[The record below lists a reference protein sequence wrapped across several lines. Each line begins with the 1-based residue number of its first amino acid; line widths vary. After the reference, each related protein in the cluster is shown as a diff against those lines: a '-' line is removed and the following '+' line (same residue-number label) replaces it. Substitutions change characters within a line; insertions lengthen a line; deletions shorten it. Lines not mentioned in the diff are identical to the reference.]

1 MNVKIHLQRSD
12 VLESINVWNADVYDK
27 KLSFVSRYGK
37 GILELLQPKKGEKI
51 LDLGCGTGDLSEKM
65 SKSGADVVGI
75 DASAKM
81 IEKART
87 KYPNITFQIVNAE
100 SFRRREKFDAVFS
113 NAALHWIKQSE
124 KVIKTIEQALK
135 PGGRFVAEFG
145 GLGNERPTI
154 LPDGEKGLEYWLDSF
169 ADDFFPEFSSQERTE
184 IYRKIKQKLNA
195 QLFTEGNWVAD
206 YKRLQVIAVKN

>member
-81 IEKART
+81 IEKTRT
-87 KYPNITFQIVNAE
+87 KYLDIPFQIANAE
-100 SFRRREKFDAVFS
+100 SFRGGEKFDAVF
-113 NAALHWIKQSE
+113 Q
-124 KVIKTIEQALK
+124 T
-135 PGGRFVAEFG
+135 
-145 GLGNERPTI
+145 
-154 LPDGEKGLEYWLDSF
+154 
-169 ADDFFPEFSSQERTE
+169 
-184 IYRKIKQKLNA
+184 
-195 QLFTEGNWVAD
+195 
-206 YKRLQVIAVKN
+206 